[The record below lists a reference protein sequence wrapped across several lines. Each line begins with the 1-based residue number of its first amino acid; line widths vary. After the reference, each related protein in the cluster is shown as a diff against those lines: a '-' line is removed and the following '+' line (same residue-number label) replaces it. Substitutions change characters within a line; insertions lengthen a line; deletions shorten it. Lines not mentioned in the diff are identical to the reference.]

1 MVIRGYEFYILTH
14 LPFQSEAQIHHQYLT
29 INGKDTAQLLHS
41 PLRLIMTYFWR
52 DYEMHQKCAKY
63 PSVLEVWRV
72 SLQASHCVVPF
83 SYRQL
88 LSVQC
93 LCQVQFQAAQDSAT
107 SAAQNGLTLMCI
119 IRMGGL
125 SARKVVLLFLLEAY
139 LLTKLMLFQY
149 CFNKQLLKNSYLTF
163 TKQAIKNHHVNKRL
177 QKTLQEG
184 VCQSRLHGKVYS
196 KTVAVRRIQSCRKAG
211 GLGQQHLLKKS
222 AASTK
227 TLKYTCASLKATLS
241 SYFFETCVVRTLHLC
256 AWWLHPVPF
265 LVGSYWSRGWTGGSN
280 FNLLSLGTSQHG
292 KKQHV
297 MTCMSFYFCG
307 LICLY

>member
-14 LPFQSEAQIHHQYLT
+14 LRFQSEAQIHRQYLT
-29 INGKDTAQLLHS
+29 INGKDAAQLLHS

-52 DYEMHQKCAKY
+52 DHQMHQKCAKY

-93 LCQVQFQAAQDSAT
+93 LCQVQFKAAQDSAT

-139 LLTKLMLFQY
+139 LLTKLMLLQY

-196 KTVAVRRIQSCRKAG
+196 ETVAVRESSLAG
-211 GLGQQHLLKKS
+211 RLVDWVSSIFLKNQ
-222 AASTK
+222 
-227 TLKYTCASLKATLS
+227 
-241 SYFFETCVVRTLHLC
+241 LHLPR
-256 AWWLHPVPF
+256 H
-265 LVGSYWSRGWTGGSN
+265 
-280 FNLLSLGTSQHG
+280 
-292 KKQHV
+292 
-297 MTCMSFYFCG
+297 
-307 LICLY
+307 